1 MQIKYLSTAWN
12 DIRQSPGWLAKALL
26 LGLVACIPI
35 FGWIV
40 VYGYLYGWA
49 RDMAWGVHAPLPA
62 RIFGNEDGKLYSRG
76 FFVLVIAFVFSLLP
90 GVIEVIGVIIGSG
103 PFWFWGHSGYG
114 FGLFSVG
121 IGGLVF
127 VASIAAMFFVVL
139 FSWVGSMRMS
149 IYGRLSAGF
158 QFGKIWSMVR
168 HDFGGLLRI
177 LGMAIVLAI
186 GIGVVVAVLAL
197 VVVLVA
203 FLVGVLAT
211 GGNLNINAP
220 YLSGPV
226 LGLTFAVGGVSIL
239 LSAVAGYGG
248 MVVAVFTIMMVTR
261 ALGYW
266 TRQFDVPAW
275 RGQDD
280 PMPFEMRGVYPPR
293 Q

>member
-1 MQIKYLSTAWN
+1 
-12 DIRQSPGWLAKALL
+12 
-26 LGLVACIPI
+26 
-35 FGWIV
+35 
-40 VYGYLYGWA
+40 
-49 RDMAWGVHAPLPA
+49 
-62 RIFGNEDGKLYSRG
+62 
-76 FFVLVIAFVFSLLP
+76 
-90 GVIEVIGVIIGSG
+90 
-103 PFWFWGHSGYG
+103 
-114 FGLFSVG
+114 
-121 IGGLVF
+121 
-127 VASIAAMFFVVL
+127 MFFVVL

-280 PMPFEMRGVYPPR
+280 PMPFEMRGAYPPR

>member
-1 MQIKYLSTAWN
+1 M
-12 DIRQSPGWLAKALL
+12 
-26 LGLVACIPI
+26 
-35 FGWIV
+35 
-40 VYGYLYGWA
+40 
-49 RDMAWGVHAPLPA
+49 
-62 RIFGNEDGKLYSRG
+62 
-76 FFVLVIAFVFSLLP
+76 LP

-186 GIGVVVAVLAL
+186 GIGVVVAVLAF

-226 LGLTFAVGGVSIL
+226 LGLDL
-239 LSAVAGYGG
+239 RR
-248 MVVAVFTIMMVTR
+248 R
-261 ALGYW
+261 AACRSCFPQSPG
-266 TRQFDVPAW
+266 TAAW
-275 RGQDD
+275 W
-280 PMPFEMRGVYPPR
+280 
-293 Q
+293 

>member
-1 MQIKYLSTAWN
+1 M
-12 DIRQSPGWLAKALL
+12 
-26 LGLVACIPI
+26 
-35 FGWIV
+35 
-40 VYGYLYGWA
+40 
-49 RDMAWGVHAPLPA
+49 
-62 RIFGNEDGKLYSRG
+62 
-76 FFVLVIAFVFSLLP
+76 
-90 GVIEVIGVIIGSG
+90 IIGSG

-186 GIGVVVAVLAL
+186 GIGVVVAVLAF

-266 TRQFDVPAW
+266 TAPVRRAGMARPRRSDAVRDARHLSAAAV
-275 RGQDD
+275 RGIARSAAKAGSCGKRRCDAAGRASQWSGAGRASR
-280 PMPFEMRGVYPPR
+280 PVGGAQAGLRACLEKSLAATGVGQPGPR
-293 Q
+293 IRLGCVLSRAARTTAT

>member
-139 FSWVGSMRMS
+139 FSWVGAMRMS

-177 LGMAIVLAI
+177 LGMAIMLAI
-186 GIGVVVAVLAL
+186 GIGVVVAVLAF

-203 FLVGVLAT
+203 FLVGVLADRLAT
-211 GGNLNINAP
+211 
-220 YLSGPV
+220 
-226 LGLTFAVGGVSIL
+226 
-239 LSAVAGYGG
+239 
-248 MVVAVFTIMMVTR
+248 
-261 ALGYW
+261 
-266 TRQFDVPAW
+266 
-275 RGQDD
+275 
-280 PMPFEMRGVYPPR
+280 
-293 Q
+293 